1 MQILFMSVLAFL
13 LAVSQGAFAQNGE
26 PVYPQVRCS
35 WNNGDIVAAR
45 DSGGA
50 LTFLRSPVV
59 YDDLSVLAAIQQHGP
74 IPGQYGQALLQG
86 VDSGTVNSYHGPGFV
101 LWYFH
106 RDLGLPPE
114 LPWTD
119 SQARCRARTPVVESD
134 TPGWVYAKVPHWA
147 RLNVPTHLLVKG
159 SVCLRTN
166 GVPPPLHLPALTE
179 GSFAGRTDTV
189 CGLPGRIQQV
199 VSEGKNGVLFFL
211 VVSK

>member
-106 RDLGLPPE
+106 RDLGLPR
-114 LPWTD
+114 
-119 SQARCRARTPVVESD
+119 SCRGQTRRHAAGHVRRWWNRT
-134 TPGWVYAKVPHWA
+134 
-147 RLNVPTHLLVKG
+147 LLGGCTQKYPIG
-159 SVCLRTN
+159 Q
-166 GVPPPLHLPALTE
+166 G
-179 GSFAGRTDTV
+179 
-189 CGLPGRIQQV
+189 
-199 VSEGKNGVLFFL
+199 
-211 VVSK
+211 